1 MALFEKTATS
11 GINSKMFAFSHFKN
25 SHHANTFS
33 MEGRCQR
40 KPISTQSFDT
50 GWNNFLG
57 KKVLDWISNPMK
69 YKSSSQLQIQL
80 GNSRRKYLE
89 ETTKLQL
96 VESTRSDMIA
106 AQNVYFRNK

>member
-1 MALFEKTATS
+1 MALFEKMATS
-11 GINSKMFAFSHFKN
+11 GINWKMFAFSHFKN

-57 KKVLDWISNPMK
+57 KKALDWISNPMK
-69 YKSSSQLQIQL
+69 DESSSQLQIHL
-80 GNSRRKYLE
+80 GNSRRKLRR
-89 ETTKLQL
+89 Q
-96 VESTRSDMIA
+96 
-106 AQNVYFRNK
+106 QNYN

>member
-1 MALFEKTATS
+1 
-11 GINSKMFAFSHFKN
+11 
-25 SHHANTFS
+25 
-33 MEGRCQR
+33 
-40 KPISTQSFDT
+40 
-50 GWNNFLG
+50 
-57 KKVLDWISNPMK
+57 MK